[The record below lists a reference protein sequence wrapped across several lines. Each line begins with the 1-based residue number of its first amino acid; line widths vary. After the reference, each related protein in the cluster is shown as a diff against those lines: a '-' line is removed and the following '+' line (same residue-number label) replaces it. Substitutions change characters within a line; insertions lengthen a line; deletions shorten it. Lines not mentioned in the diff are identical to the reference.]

1 MASFENKQ
9 TKAYESDLRWCMVY
23 QSCVQG
29 LTLREIASNL
39 NVDHSTVCRVLKI
52 FEETGNVE
60 AGESSGRP
68 KALNVY
74 DEFIVIENV
83 IENPNIYLHEIKED
97 LRTTTGREVDVSTI
111 FFL

>member
-9 TKAYESDLRWCMVY
+9 TKAYGSDLRWCMVY

-29 LTLREIASNL
+29 LTLREIACNL
-39 NVDHSTVCRVLKI
+39 NVDHSTVRRLLKI

-83 IENPNIYLHEIKED
+83 IENPNTYLHEIKED

>member
-9 TKAYESDLRWCMVY
+9 TIAYESDLRWCMVY

-52 FEETGNVE
+52 FEAMWKQVKAVE
-60 AGESSGRP
+60 GLKP
-68 KALNVY
+68 
-74 DEFIVIENV
+74 
-83 IENPNIYLHEIKED
+83 
-97 LRTTTGREVDVSTI
+97 
-111 FFL
+111 

>member
-1 MASFENKQ
+1 
-9 TKAYESDLRWCMVY
+9 MVY

-60 AGESSGRP
+60 AGKSSGRP

-74 DEFIVIENV
+74 DEFIIIENV
-83 IENPNIYLHEIKED
+83 IENPKGRLED
-97 LRTTTGREVDVSTI
+97 NYRKGGGCEYHMQVFAQEWVFTAKTSSSAMQPRTRPKVYD
-111 FFL
+111 